1 MSVLPPVINFAVK
14 QAHTY
19 KKKNKKLWNL
29 KGLRN
34 IKVYIELSY
43 SLGGRAPEME
53 TRSKIM
59 YTTGQTTDL

>member
-19 KKKNKKLWNL
+19 KKNL

-53 TRSKIM
+53 TRSKIR